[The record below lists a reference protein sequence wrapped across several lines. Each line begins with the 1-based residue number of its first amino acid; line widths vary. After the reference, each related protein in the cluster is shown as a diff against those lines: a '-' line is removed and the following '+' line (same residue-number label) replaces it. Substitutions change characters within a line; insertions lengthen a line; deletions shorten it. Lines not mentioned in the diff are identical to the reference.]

1 MKNEQTRRL
10 TITEVAEA
18 MREANAR
25 GLPDGWSVEWDNKR
39 KKRIWVSPDKSRK
52 CYSLPQALAFSVK
65 MGLVA
70 RDTLPFSQGT
80 RKLSPD
86 EIEAKLKEAKDRGL
100 PDGWTIVWD
109 NMANQ
114 RVWLSPDGSKKCKG
128 IPQALVASVK
138 MGLLT
143 ADMVPSS
150 QTNRVLTKEE
160 IKEALKEAKAGGLP
174 KGWTVEWNPSK
185 RKRRWVS
192 PDGTR
197 KCNSIPEALRISVKK
212 GFLTA
217 LPHPTSKK
225 RKHIP
230 SGDRKLTEAEVN
242 ASLEEAETRGLSEG
256 WTAEWS
262 NELHRRMWISPEGR
276 KYESI
281 SDALAKNLSSSVTKK
296 RKKDR
301 NMSAASELN
310 VSNVVCI

>member
-1 MKNEQTRRL
+1 
-10 TITEVAEA
+10 
-18 MREANAR
+18 
-25 GLPDGWSVEWDNKR
+25 
-39 KKRIWVSPDKSRK
+39 
-52 CYSLPQALAFSVK
+52 

-128 IPQALVASVK
+128 IPQAFVASVK